1 MWTEIILEN
10 CTCGRDI
17 FFKWKWEISVYK
29 TTHVRVDV
37 ALINKKAFK
46 ISDFMKSFDFK
57 LKCPFQQNHSTSL
70 KKKKLCVC
78 VCAHSFSKGELF
90 NFRVYLNN
98 FSLDCRQFNLLF
110 GSFLGSRISQV
121 VLGRQTFK
129 KLINKSHRLCKDK
142 INHENTLKTACSF
155 QSCEKGPKV

>member
-1 MWTEIILEN
+1 MKMRNLSLQN
-10 CTCGRDI
+10 YPCTCGRSLNKQKSI
-17 FFKWKWEISVYK
+17 QNKWFYQKLWFQIEMPIPTKPLNQFK
-29 TTHVRVDV
+29 
-37 ALINKKAFK
+37 
-46 ISDFMKSFDFK
+46 
-57 LKCPFQQNHSTSL
+57 